1 MAAVVSGVAPGT
13 IDCDGPEEEG
23 SARRCGSGRAAA
35 ASPGRAARDER
46 LGVGDGAAA
55 VAAAAPPR
63 SHVQT
68 QQQQQQ
74 QQQPTASRRRH
85 RRRPSKKKQRR
96 WRPYLSLSW
105 DEKKAMEER
114 ESERAARM
122 RAEMAA
128 KGLAVAPYN
137 TTQFLMDE
145 HDREEP
151 DLEPAGS
158 DGDNDGDED
167 SEEGEDGGGEG
178 GDDELPSRLQGGRDG
193 FLQRDFSETYERYH
207 VESLNAMS
215 KGELVRE
222 YLELEKCLSR
232 LEEENLRLRECL
244 GERGCWRGPAVALET
259 KPASRPQAPL
269 AAAVVAA
276 AAAAPSSLRSPPAAE
291 IVTQQQQ
298 QHQSTEGSGGGVE
311 APCHGED
318 GSLAKSH
325 DMHAGG
331 GGGDV
336 SGKQQQQLVVDLQA
350 EVERLQRENGRL
362 AHQNELLQQKQKQ
375 QSSPEANVME

>member
-1 MAAVVSGVAPGT
+1 MAAVVSGAVPGT
-13 IDCDGPEEEG
+13 TDGPEEG
-23 SARRCGSGRAAA
+23 SARRCGSGRAGA
-35 ASPGRAARDER
+35 ASPVGAAARDER
-46 LGVGDGAAA
+46 GVGD
-55 VAAAAPPR
+55 VAAPTPR

-68 QQQQQQ
+68 QQQQPQQ
-74 QQQPTASRRRH
+74 QPPTASRRRH

-96 WRPYLSLSW
+96 WRPYLTLSW
-105 DEKKAMEER
+105 EEKKAMEER

-158 DGDNDGDED
+158 DGGGGDNDGDED
-167 SEEGEDGGGEG
+167 SDEGDDGGE

-207 VESLNAMS
+207 VESLSAMS

-244 GERGCWRGPAVALET
+244 GERGCWRGPAVALEA
-259 KPASRPQAPL
+259 KPASRHQAPL
-269 AAAVVAA
+269 A

-291 IVTQQQQ
+291 IAPVAVTQQQQ
-298 QHQSTEGSGGGVE
+298 QRDEQSTEGPPCAASSGGGVE
-311 APCHGED
+311 DPSRGEG

-325 DMHAGG
+325 HTHAGG
-331 GGGDV
+331 AGDAL
-336 SGKQQQQLVVDLQA
+336 GKQLVVDLQA

-362 AHQNELLQQKQKQ
+362 AHQNELLQQQ
-375 QSSPEANVME
+375 QPPPEANVME

>member
-1 MAAVVSGVAPGT
+1 MVSGVAPGT
-13 IDCDGPEEEG
+13 TDCDGPEEEEG
-23 SARRCGSGRAAA
+23 SARRCGSVRAAA
-35 ASPGRAARDER
+35 ASPGRAARDVR
-46 LGVGDGAAA
+46 LGVGDGAAT
-55 VAAAAPPR
+55 AAAAPPR

-68 QQQQQQ
+68 QQQ

-178 GDDELPSRLQGGRDG
+178 GEDELPSRLQGGRDG

-269 AAAVVAA
+269 AAAV
-276 AAAAPSSLRSPPAAE
+276 AAAPSSRSPPAAE
-291 IVTQQQQ
+291 IVMQQH
-298 QHQSTEGSGGGVE
+298 HQSTEGSPCGGGVE
-311 APCHGED
+311 APSHGEG

-336 SGKQQQQLVVDLQA
+336 SGKQQLVVDLQA

-362 AHQNELLQQKQKQ
+362 AHQNELLQLQQ

>member
-35 ASPGRAARDER
+35 ASPGRAAKDER
-46 LGVGDGAAA
+46 LCVGDA
-55 VAAAAPPR
+55 AAAAPPR

-68 QQQQQQ
+68 QQQ

-244 GERGCWRGPAVALET
+244 G
-259 KPASRPQAPL
+259 
-269 AAAVVAA
+269 
-276 AAAAPSSLRSPPAAE
+276 
-291 IVTQQQQ
+291 
-298 QHQSTEGSGGGVE
+298 
-311 APCHGED
+311 

-336 SGKQQQQLVVDLQA
+336 SGKQQLVVDLQA

-362 AHQNELLQQKQKQ
+362 AHQNELLQQQ